1 MLNSKN
7 KDTLVVTFSH
17 LQERFRRFALRILP
31 NEEDAEDAEDAGDAS
46 TEEDAS
52 SSKNIRKD
60 KGDMTYE

>member
-31 NEEDAEDAEDAGDAS
+31 NEEDAEDALQEAFCKLWPHHDS
-46 TEEDAS
+46 
-52 SSKNIRKD
+52 IRRRKP
-60 KGDMTYE
+60 KL